1 MRCIELVLG
10 RVQYNWRELELLSA
24 TGILIRGISH
34 ILTRRF
40 WLVGSI
46 EVLLILCY
54 SKRVEIKLIRMRAE
68 SIIWIINQLPSWPC
82 FCRLLC
88 RTYPLYQARSIRSRA
103 VHTDIWVGGGASA
116 QYEGER
122 LVACI
127 SHLLPC
133 KHTHWVGDWVGPA
146 MSGRFGE
153 DINFWPLSGIEQI
166 FLGVQR
172 SI

>member
-10 RVQYNWRELELLSA
+10 RAQYNWHVLVLLSA

-34 ILTRRF
+34 KLTRRF

-54 SKRVEIKLIRMRAE
+54 SKRAEIKLIRMKAE

-88 RTYPLYQARSIRSRA
+88 RTYPLIPGKVNSFTCSTYRYLGR
-103 VHTDIWVGGGASA
+103 A
-116 QYEGER
+116 QYGGER
-122 LVACI
+122 SVACL
-127 SHLLPC
+127 SHLLPR
-133 KHTHWVGDWVGPA
+133 KRTHWVGDWVCPA
-146 MSGRFGE
+146 ISGRFGE
-153 DINFWPLSGIEQI
+153 DINFLPLSGIEQI

-172 SI
+172 FI

>member
-10 RVQYNWRELELLSA
+10 SVQYNWRVLVLLSA

-34 ILTRRF
+34 ILKRRF

-46 EVLLILCY
+46 EVPLILCY
-54 SKRVEIKLIRMRAE
+54 SKRVEINLIRMKAE
-68 SIIWIINQLPSWPC
+68 SIIWIINRLPSWPC

-88 RTYPLYQARSIRSRA
+88 RTYSLTPRKVNLFTYS
-103 VHTDIWVGGGASA
+103 TYKCVGGGALA

-122 LVACI
+122 SVACL

-133 KHTHWVGDWVGPA
+133 KRTHWVGDWVGPA

-153 DINFWPLSGIEQI
+153 DVNLLPLSGIEQI

-172 SI
+172 FI